1 MGRLVTK
8 VLEKCGIFLF
18 HSFSLQPELLN
29 INGVLFFW
37 SKAGFGIDETSIAYF
52 TISNCILIRILLIGH
67 ALYNLL
73 THYFIAS
80 LYAVALEITH
90 YRCLVYNQILG
101 NS

>member
-67 ALYNLL
+67 ALSK
-73 THYFIAS
+73 IKIQA
-80 LYAVALEITH
+80 
-90 YRCLVYNQILG
+90 NQK
-101 NS
+101 